1 MKQIAGPAMFSSL
14 RLIRSVS
21 VTLTFALSLTPSA
34 QAQSENALA
43 LAGVLEAQGC
53 SYSLDGDPAPFA
65 ALEFDV
71 DSAFEELMGLGL
83 LRIQNNEAVVTTGAC
98 AEQIALG
105 EAPETLVATLR
116 ALRDHDCAVTEAEF
130 ADFAAPIAAR
140 DVVIGHLR
148 ELDEVGFA
156 TLSSEARG
164 VVLAD
169 NLCQASDA
177 GLEGFAAQVPQLQAG
192 TPIDRLPQASSPLG
206 AAVLLTDRVVAEGC
220 TVPREVEREVIAS
233 LEVVVFDVVIPLIE
247 ADLVQDGTPEFPL
260 SDAFCA
266 LSLSDRRS
274 ALREVFAGN

>member
-1 MKQIAGPAMFSSL
+1 MKHILLGAA
-14 RLIRSVS
+14 V
-21 VTLTFALSLTPSA
+21 ALSLAPSA
-34 QAQSENALA
+34 QAQSEGALA
-43 LAGVLEAQGC
+43 LAGILEAQGC
-53 SYSLDGDPAPFA
+53 SYGLNGDPGLFA

-71 DSAFEELMGLGL
+71 DAAFEELLVLGL
-83 LRIQNNEAVVTTGAC
+83 ARIEGDTAVVTTGAC
-98 AEQIALG
+98 AGQVAVV

-156 TLSSEARG
+156 VLSSEARG
-164 VVLAD
+164 VVLGEL
-169 NLCQASDA
+169 LCQATDA
-177 GLEGFAAQVPQLQAG
+177 GLEGFAGDVPARQAG

-220 TVPREVEREVIAS
+220 TVPREVEREVIAA

-247 ADLVQDGTPEFPL
+247 AELVQDGTPEFPL

-274 ALREVFAGN
+274 ALREVFAGLN